1 MTIILYFLLIFFS
14 ATMSFLFS
22 GIEAGVFSLNRL
34 RVRQQMR
41 EGQKNAKILFHYYK
55 EPEKFY
61 WTILLGNT
69 VSNTIFIT
77 VLVLLINN
85 LTSINLLYISLF
97 LSVVYVFYIFCD
109 LLPKTLFRK
118 FPNRLCLFFAKP
130 FRIIQIIFSP
140 MISLIHKIFGNSHH

>member
-1 MTIILYFLLIFFS
+1 MFFA

-41 EGQKNAKILFHYYK
+41 EGQKNAKILFNYYR

-69 VSNTIFIT
+69 FSNTIFIT
-77 VLVLLINN
+77 ALVLLIND
-85 LTSINLLYISLF
+85 LTSITLLYLSLF
-97 LSVVYVFYIFCD
+97 LLGVFALFTFCD
-109 LLPKTLFRK
+109 LLPKTLFRTY
-118 FPNRLCLFFAKP
+118 PNRLCLFKENK
-130 FRIIQIIFSP
+130 SY
-140 MISLIHKIFGNSHH
+140 KK